1 MIAWRKRQ
9 IDEAERPFQPDWA
22 DFKHGLDIGRLEA
35 FGEVAAKIRS
45 MPFENDTKDSLLIW
59 LWEQK

>member
-1 MIAWRKRQ
+1 MSALTKQEI
-9 IDEAERPFQPDWA
+9 IDNRPFQPDWA
-22 DFKHGLDIGRLEA
+22 DFKNGCDIGRLEA
-35 FGEVAAKIRS
+35 FGEIAAKIRA